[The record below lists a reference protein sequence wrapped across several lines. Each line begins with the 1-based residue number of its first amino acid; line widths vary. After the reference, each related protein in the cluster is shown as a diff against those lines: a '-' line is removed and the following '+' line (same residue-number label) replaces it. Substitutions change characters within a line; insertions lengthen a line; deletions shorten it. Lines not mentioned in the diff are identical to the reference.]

1 MCIILGVEEKVAGS
15 VLIWNPSSDLA
26 RLWLSD
32 GLTE

>member
-1 MCIILGVEEKVAGS
+1 MCMILGVEEKVVGS
-15 VLIWNPSSDLA
+15 VVILKPSSDLA